1 MEQNRFYAFPGGVF
15 PSHRKSAT
23 RNKPIRPLPERPE
36 RVTLPLVLRGE
47 APCEP
52 AVRPGERVL
61 RGQLVGRPGADG
73 TPVYASVSGVVE
85 AVEPRPVLG
94 GGEALSVVIRTEERE
109 EELRLA
115 VLPPEE
121 RTGPAALE
129 AIRLLGI
136 GQMDG
141 HAPALHRRLRAAV
154 GKARVLILNGCES
167 EPLITADHRVMAE
180 EPEAVICGAR
190 YLLDLLGAERCV
202 IAVESNKLDAIEGLQ
217 DRLPLRGGPVRVK
230 TLKAKYPQG
239 MERPL
244 VYTVT
249 GVELAPGQ
257 SPLDAGAVVVGV
269 SAAAAV
275 FHGLEEGLPL
285 LDRVVTVAGSDV
297 ARPQNLRVPLGAELN
312 DLLRACE
319 GCKEAPR
326 AFLVGGPMTGR
337 EPERLDLPVTAET
350 NALLALGPKETWGTR
365 PNAVCL
371 RCGRCVQACP
381 MRLMPLYFHLYQ
393 ERTDMLRAYHI
404 ETCLEC
410 GTCAY
415 VCPAHIPLTRQ
426 IRQGKRR
433 LEKEDAE

>member
-1 MEQNRFYAFPGGVF
+1 MEKNRFYAFHGGVF

-23 RNKPIRPLPERPE
+23 RNKPIRRLSPQPEQVILSLTPQ
-36 RVTLPLVLRGE
+36 GE
-47 APCEP
+47 PPCAP
-52 AVRPGERVL
+52 AVRPGDHVT
-61 RGQLVGRPGADG
+61 RGQLVGRPAADG
-73 TPVYASVSGVVE
+73 TPVYASLSGVVE
-85 AVEPRPVLG
+85 AVEPRPALG
-94 GGEALSVVIRTEERE
+94 GKEALSVVIRAEEE
-109 EELRLA
+109 GEELRLE
-115 VLPPEE
+115 VLPPEA
-121 RTGPAALE
+121 RTGTAGLE

-141 HAPALHRRLRAAV
+141 HAPALHRRLKAAV
-154 GKARVLILNGCES
+154 GTAKVLILNGCES

-180 EPEAVICGAR
+180 EPEAVLCGAR

-202 IAVESNKLDAIEGLQ
+202 IAVESNKLDAIEALEE
-217 DRLPLRGGPVRVK
+217 RLPLRGGPIRVK

-249 GVELAPGQ
+249 GVELAPDQ
-257 SPLDAGAVVVGV
+257 SPLEAGAVVVGV

-297 ARPQNLRVPLGAELN
+297 ARPQNLRVPLGTELN
-312 DLLRACE
+312 ELLKACE

-326 AFLVGGPMTGR
+326 AFLVGGPMTGT

-371 RCGRCVQACP
+371 RCGRCVQSCP
-381 MRLMPLYFHLYQ
+381 MRLMPLYFHLYR
-393 ERTDMLRAYHI
+393 EREDMLRAYHI
-404 ETCLEC
+404 ETCMEC

-426 IRQGKRR
+426 IRQGKQR
-433 LEKEDAE
+433 LEKEEEG